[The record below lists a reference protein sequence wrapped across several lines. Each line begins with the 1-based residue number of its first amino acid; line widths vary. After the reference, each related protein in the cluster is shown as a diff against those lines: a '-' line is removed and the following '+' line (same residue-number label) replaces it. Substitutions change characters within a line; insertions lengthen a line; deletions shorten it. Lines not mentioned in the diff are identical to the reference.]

1 MSGHN
6 VGTAPS
12 GSGAADNGEKQAEA
26 GKVWERGRNWTSV
39 IVEVVPGLLPG
50 STGAGVGVGLAEQG
64 EELGEDDDVLEIPVF
79 VRIEY
84 DTEAHGGAEEKG
96 EGKGGKERREV
107 AFWCVLGVGRIAG

>member
-1 MSGHN
+1 LGGHSI
-6 VGTAPS
+6 GAAPS
-12 GSGAADNGEKQAEA
+12 GSGAADTGERQAEA

-39 IVEVVPGLLPG
+39 IVEVVPGLL
-50 STGAGVGVGLAEQG
+50 TRNTGVGTSVGLVEQS

-84 DTEAHGGAEEKG
+84 DTEAQGGPDEKG

-107 AFWCVLGVGRIAG
+107 TFWCVLGIGRIAG

>member
-1 MSGHN
+1 MSGHG

-12 GSGAADNGEKQAEA
+12 GLGAADTSERQAEA
-26 GKVWERGRNWTSV
+26 GKVWEKGRNWTSV

-50 STGAGVGVGLAEQG
+50 STGAGVGLAEQG
-64 EELGEDDDVLEIPVF
+64 EELGEDEDVLEIPVF

-84 DTEAHGGAEEKG
+84 DTEAQGGAEEKG

-107 AFWCVLGVGRIAG
+107 AFWCVLGVGRIAL